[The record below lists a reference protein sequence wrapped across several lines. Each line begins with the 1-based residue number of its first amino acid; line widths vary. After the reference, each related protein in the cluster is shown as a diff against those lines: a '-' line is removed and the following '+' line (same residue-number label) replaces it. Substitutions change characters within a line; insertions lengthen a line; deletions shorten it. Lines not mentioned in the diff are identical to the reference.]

1 MEYQITP
8 KLNDFNF
15 EFKANTDLLGISDLI
30 LKHGLK
36 KFVYPNFSTIRLPG
50 CRKEKLEKK
59 EEAQI
64 AL

>member
-36 KFVYPNFSTIRLPG
+36 KFVYPNVTTIRLPD
-50 CRKEKLEKK
+50 CKREKLDKK
-59 EEAQI
+59 KEAQI
-64 AL
+64 GL